1 MTYSTYSTLI
11 KKRKIDQQDRDRV
24 FKEKTLK
31 MSNPTPEEVNKAARA
46 TQEMVRKIRSHS
58 IFNKCD

>member
-1 MTYSTYSTLI
+1 MTNSTLI
-11 KKRKIDQQDRDRV
+11 KKSKIDKPDRVRV

-31 MSNPTPEEVNKAARA
+31 ISNPTPQEVDKAARA

-58 IFNKCD
+58 IFNKYD

>member
-1 MTYSTYSTLI
+1 MTNSTLI
-11 KKRKIDQQDRDRV
+11 KKRKIDKPDRARL

-31 MSNPTPEEVNKAARA
+31 ISNPTPQEVDKAARA